1 GLADPYRLLYT
12 FLTAEDELD
21 TYLGNGPEHTDD
33 RPVLSYT
40 TYGASFR
47 TTITDNLLELLTYRY
62 DVARFLRSPGDR
74 TQLLSHYA
82 ASNEA
87 ILGHLA
93 LLHGDDKGA
102 LRHYV
107 EGAKLLPQDSSLK
120 QLVFT
125 IYMGMQNSHK
135 AEGF

>member
-1 GLADPYRLLYT
+1 LADPYRLLYT
-12 FLTAEDELD
+12 FVTAEDELSS
-21 TYLGNGPEHTDD
+21 YLGNGPEHTDD

-47 TTITDNLLELLTYRY
+47 TTISDNLLELLARRF
-62 DVARFLRSPGDR
+62 DVARFVRSPVDQ
-74 TQLLSHYA
+74 TKLLTHYA

-87 ILGHLA
+87 MLGHLA
-93 LLHGDDKGA
+93 LLHGDDNGA

-125 IYMGMQNSHK
+125 IYMGMQNGHK
-135 AEGF
+135 SEGF